1 MNKKQLVLTPASK
14 AEGALQLPGSK
25 SISNRA
31 LLLAAITTGS
41 TTLTGVLTSDDTKVM
56 LESLHKMGVQTEALA
71 DKGSYKVQGGSPFSN
86 TTAELFLG
94 NAGTAVRS
102 LTAALALMGGDFT
115 LSGIARMHE
124 RPIGDLVDALRT
136 AGAQIDYLEN
146 TGYPPLKIGQ
156 PTLDLSQPIR
166 VKGDVS
172 SQFLTALLMAAPI
185 ATAQT
190 GMDFVVE
197 VEGTLISQPYI
208 AITVDMMARFGVV
221 VAHDANWQRFTI
233 SHDAQYVSPGTLHV
247 EGDASSAS
255 YFLALGAIAGGPI
268 EIEGVGSLSVQ
279 GDVKFAEVMEQM
291 GATVEY
297 FPHAMRVTGVQVAKG
312 EKLRAFDLDFN
323 LIPDAAM
330 TAAAIAIYA
339 DGPCTLRNIA
349 SWRVKET
356 DRIEAMQNEL
366 RKLGA
371 QVESGPDWL
380 RVHPIAE
387 GQWQE
392 GAQIETYDDHRIAMC
407 LSLASFGPMS
417 LTILDPDCVSKTFPT
432 YFSVFKDLVR

>member
-1 MNKKQLVLTPASK
+1 MSKKIILAPASR
-14 AEGALQLPGSK
+14 AEGRLQLPGSK

-31 LLLAAITTGS
+31 LLLAAITAGT
-41 TTLTGVLTSDDTKVM
+41 TTLTGVLASDDTKVM
-56 LESLHKMGVQTEALA
+56 LESLHKMGVKAKALA
-71 DKGSYKVQGGSPFSN
+71 EQGSYQIQGGSPFSH

-94 NAGTAVRS
+94 NAGIAVRS

-115 LSGIARMHE
+115 LTGIARMHE

-136 AGAQIDYLEN
+136 AGAQVDYLGNE
-146 TGYPPLKIGQ
+146 GYPPLKIGQ
-156 PTLDLSQPIR
+156 PSLDLSKPIR

-172 SQFLTALLMAAPI
+172 SQFLTALLMAAPL

-190 GMDFVVE
+190 GTDFVVE

-208 AITVDMMARFGVV
+208 AITVDMMARFGVQV
-221 VAHDANWQRFTI
+221 KHDENWQRFVI
-233 SHDAQYVSPGTLHV
+233 SHQAKYVSPGTLHV

-268 EIEGVGSLSVQ
+268 DIEGVGSLSVQ
-279 GDVKFAEVMEQM
+279 GDVQFAKVMEQM
-291 GATVEY
+291 GAAVEY
-297 FPHAMRVTGVQVAKG
+297 FPNAMRVTGVQVAKG
-312 EKLRAFDLDFN
+312 EKLNAFDLDFN

-356 DRIEAMQNEL
+356 DRIDAMQNEL

-380 RVHPIAE
+380 RVHPIEE

-392 GAQIETYDDHRIAMC
+392 GAKIETYDDHRIAMC
-407 LSLASFGPMS
+407 LSLASFGPVS

-432 YFSVFKDLVR
+432 YFSVFTGLLR